1 MKLIKQVSLM
11 LATFT
16 LCLST
21 STSLSAQN
29 SSDKMEL
36 KEGKIWS
43 VEYIRTKPGM
53 SDTYKKYL
61 AKNYVKIMDKAKEQ
75 SLIADYMILEGMPAN
90 EDDWDIMILIAVNK
104 YADMDGMS
112 EKFDKLVASMYKPD
126 DEARQGELQ
135 SRFEMRSFMGGK
147 MARQLE
153 MK

>member
-1 MKLIKQVSLM
+1 MKSIKRASMM
-11 LATFT
+11 LAIF
-16 LCLST
+16 SIM
-21 STSLSAQN
+21 LSAPSVFAQ
-29 SSDKMEL
+29 SSSSEKEL

-61 AKNYVKIMDKAKEQ
+61 AKNYVKIMNKAKEE
-75 SLIADYMILEGMPAN
+75 SLIADYMILQGMPAN
-90 EDDWDIMILIAVNK
+90 DKDWDIMILIAVNK
-104 YADMDGMS
+104 YGDLDGMG

-126 DEARQGELQ
+126 DESRQGELQ
-135 SRFEMRSFMGGK
+135 SRFEMRSFLGGK